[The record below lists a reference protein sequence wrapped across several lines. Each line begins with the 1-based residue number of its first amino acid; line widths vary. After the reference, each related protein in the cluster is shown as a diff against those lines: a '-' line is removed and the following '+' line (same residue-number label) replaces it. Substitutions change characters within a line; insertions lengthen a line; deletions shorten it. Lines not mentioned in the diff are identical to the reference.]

1 MKRDVIRRKAIEPK
15 SGADHDAD
23 PRDGGVQSVDR
34 ALSIIETLAEDDE
47 GYRLSD
53 LAIRTGLSTSTV
65 HRLLATLENRR
76 FVQFDRTESKWHVG
90 ARAFTVGATFA
101 RRRNFTAQAVPYL
114 RKLRDLTRETANL
127 AVVDDEFIIVLTRM
141 ESREIMRS
149 LTKVGGRVAMVAS
162 GVGKAVLATY
172 SDADVSAII
181 RHHGMPRLTEKSIV
195 RPGDL
200 FKELEKV
207 RPPGFCHR
215 RRGSLH
221 GPALHRR
228 RGLQRLQRAAGG
240 DFRLGHDQPPDRRS
254 PARARPD
261 RARGG
266 GGADGRARRRDAGSE
281 TRPETGF
288 AARHCPPRKLGLA
301 ARAPRHRYIHPS
313 LSMARLRGTMSS
325 DSTIGE
331 SHAF

>member
-1 MKRDVIRRKAIEPK
+1 MQVAMKREAIRRKAVEPK
-15 SGADHDAD
+15 TTPEHEADS
-23 PRDGGVQSVDR
+23 RDGGVQSVDR
-34 ALSIIETLAEDDE
+34 ALTIIETLAEDDE

-65 HRLLATLENRR
+65 HRLLTTLENRR

-127 AVVDDEFIIVLTRM
+127 AVVDDEFIVVLTGM

-200 FKELEKV
+200 FRELERV
-207 RPPGFCHR
+207 RR
-215 RRGSLH
+215 
-221 GPALHRR
+221 
-228 RGLQRLQRAAGG
+228 Q
-240 DFRLGHDQPPDRRS
+240 
-254 PARARPD
+254 
-261 RARGG
+261 
-266 GGADGRARRRDAGSE
+266 
-281 TRPETGF
+281 GF
-288 AARHCPPRKLGLA
+288 AIDDEEACMGLRCIAAVVYNDCSEPLA
-301 ARAPRHRYIHPS
+301 AIS
-313 LSMARLRGTMSS
+313 VSGMTSRLTDERLPTLGQTVREVAVELTAALGGVMPAVKP
-325 DSTIGE
+325 D
-331 SHAF
+331 